1 MTAIRSRSRAL
12 VPLAALAV
20 ATVGLAGCGSAG
32 STGTTTASGAT
43 TARTSPT
50 TPSTRAAA
58 KTVPTCPLTGL
69 RPGKGQDV
77 KRVPVAV
84 KIDNVSEA
92 LPQAGVNSAD
102 VVFEELV
109 EGGLTRLMAVFQCS
123 SAPSVG
129 PIRSARTS
137 DADIL
142 ALLHGSVFGFSGA
155 NPKALPEIDAHGDT
169 VQISQDVE
177 GNDFHRDLS
186 RPAPHNV
193 FASTSVLLKA
203 GLAKRK
209 NLKGARPL
217 FTYGPLAPSAKKAHS
232 VSLTWPAA
240 SATWTWS
247 GGHWLRAQDGSVD
260 RASGGQQVSTAN
272 VVVMSVT
279 IGSTGLHDV
288 LGNAS
293 PLDITTGSHPVWVF
307 RNGKVVKGTWH
318 RKKVTSP
325 LSLRNRAG
333 KPIAL
338 NPGRTWVELLPTT
351 QPAPAI
357 R

>member
-1 MTAIRSRSRAL
+1 VTAIRVRHRAL
-12 VPLAALAV
+12 APLAALAV
-20 ATVGLAGCGSAG
+20 SAIALAGCGTNG
-32 STGTTTASGAT
+32 STAAPAAASTTSPSTAST
-43 TARTSPT
+43 H
-50 TPSTRAAA
+50 AAA
-58 KTVPTCPLTGL
+58 KSVPTCPLTGVKP
-69 RPGKGQDV
+69 RKGQSI
-77 KRVPVAV
+77 KRVPLAV
-84 KIDNVSEA
+84 KIDNVSDA
-92 LPQAGVNSAD
+92 MPQAGVNSAD

-109 EGGLTRLMAVFQCS
+109 EGGLTRLMAVFGCS
-123 SAPSVG
+123 SVASVG

-169 VQISQDVE
+169 VQISQDAE

-193 FASTSVLLKA
+193 FASTDVLTKA
-203 GLAKRK
+203 GLEKRK
-209 NLKGARPL
+209 DLKAARPL
-217 FTYGPLAPSAKKAHS
+217 FHYGPLPAWAKPAHS

-240 SATWTWS
+240 SAGWTWS
-247 GGHWLRAQDGSVD
+247 GGHWLRTQDGAVD
-260 RASGGQQVSTAN
+260 RDAAGQQLSAAN

-293 PLDITTGSHPVWVF
+293 PLDITTGSNRVWIF

-325 LSLRNRAG
+325 LSFQGKTG
-333 KPIAL
+333 KPL
-338 NPGRTWVELLPTT
+338 TLTPGRTWVELLPTT
-351 QPAPAI
+351 EQAPNI
-357 R
+357 G